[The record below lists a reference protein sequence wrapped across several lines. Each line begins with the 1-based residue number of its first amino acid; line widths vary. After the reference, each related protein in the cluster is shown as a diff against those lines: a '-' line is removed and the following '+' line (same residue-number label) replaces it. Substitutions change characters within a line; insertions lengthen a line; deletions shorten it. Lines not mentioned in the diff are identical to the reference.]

1 MPLGYCQE
9 ANCIFIKNSTREAG
23 ADLFDG
29 GCGIRPSAAGAV
41 PRKNS
46 PPDCF
51 LTRGLRIPSIH
62 HKNKQHLQKQMLF
75 ILAEGVGFE
84 PTWDC
89 SQTVFKTYRSDR
101 LLGILLEL
109 MRSCWLL

>member
-1 MPLGYCQE
+1 M
-9 ANCIFIKNSTREAG
+9 
-23 ADLFDG
+23 FDG

-41 PRKNS
+41 LRKNS

-75 ILAEGVGFE
+75 ILCKDYKKDIFGRFAYDFE
-84 PTWDC
+84 L
-89 SQTVFKTYRSDR
+89 SQN
-101 LLGILLEL
+101 ILSFLI
-109 MRSCWLL
+109 

>member
-1 MPLGYCQE
+1 MQML
-9 ANCIFIKNSTREAG
+9 FIYG
-23 ADLFDG
+23 G

-51 LTRGLRIPSIH
+51 FTRGLRIPSIH
-62 HKNKQHLQKQMLF
+62 KKTNSTRKSRCCLF
-75 ILAEGVGFE
+75 MAEGVGFE

-89 SQTVFKTYRSDR
+89 SQTVFKTAS
-101 LLGILLEL
+101 L
-109 MRSCWLL
+109 

>member
-89 SQTVFKTYRSDR
+89 SQTVFKTAS
-101 LLGILLEL
+101 L
-109 MRSCWLL
+109 